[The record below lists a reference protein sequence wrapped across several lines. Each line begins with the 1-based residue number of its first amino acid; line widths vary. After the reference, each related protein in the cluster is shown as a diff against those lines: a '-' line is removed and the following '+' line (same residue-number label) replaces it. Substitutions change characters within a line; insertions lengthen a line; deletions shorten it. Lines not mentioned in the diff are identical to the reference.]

1 VLAASGSRA
10 GRGAVS
16 QGWDGQRGGDAGSL
30 LWALMERRAA
40 GLGAHG
46 WEHMAGST
54 WLGAVQ
60 GALPGSGPCEPG
72 VIVSIKQ

>member
-1 VLAASGSRA
+1 MLAASGSRA

-46 WEHMAGST
+46 WEHMAGCYA
-54 WLGAVQ
+54 G
-60 GALPGSGPCEPG
+60 GPARLRATRARCHRFN
-72 VIVSIKQ
+72 